1 MRILVTGG
9 AGYIGSHLV
18 DALYQEGHHV
28 TVLDNLST
36 GKRANIEHLMGKERF
51 RFLHDS
57 ILNERLVD
65 ETVNAVDQVY
75 HLAAVVGVQYVVDDP
90 AQCITTNV
98 RGSEVVL
105 AAALRHGKRTVI
117 ASSSEVYGKSTQVP
131 LAEEDDVVV
140 GPTTVGRWSYAL
152 TKALDEHLALA
163 YAQKGLPVSIVRYFN
178 SYGPRLDPQGYG
190 SVVARFITQARQ
202 GQPITV
208 FDNGEQTRCFTYVQD
223 TVRGTL
229 LAGAIPQ
236 AVGQVFNIGSNREV
250 RVRDLAEMIRDL
262 VGSPSEIVHVPYDSA
277 FGVRFEETR
286 RRVPDVRRAESV
298 LGFRA
303 QTLLEEGLTTTI
315 AWFRQTWPDQ
325 EQQAHRAE
333 Q

>member
-229 LAGAIPQ
+229 LAGAVPQ

-286 RRVPDVRRAESV
+286 RRVPNVRRAESV